1 MEQCDLDTLA
11 VSLARLEARVEAI
24 REMQS
29 EANRTRD
36 RSLEALNGANT
47 SALALAREELT
58 RRLDILNG
66 EQSRIA
72 TLTAETMPRE
82 VFEAKHASLAKE
94 VHLLSSE
101 FKELRGRLWLPM
113 LAAGSVSGALAVGL
127 MKLLM

>member
-1 MEQCDLDTLA
+1 MEQCDLDTIA

-24 REMQS
+24 REMQG

-47 SALALAREELT
+47 AALALAREELT

-82 VFEAKHASLAKE
+82 VFEAKQKL
-94 VHLLSSE
+94 E
-101 FKELRGRLWLPM
+101 FVFLEDVDDAVRMAIEP
-113 LAAGSVSGALAVGL
+113 AAEIAPQISPANA
-127 MKLLM
+127 

>member
-1 MEQCDLDTLA
+1 MEQCDLDTIA

-47 SALALAREELT
+47 AALALAREELT

-66 EQSRIA
+66 EQGRIA

-82 VFEAKHASLAKE
+82 VFEAKHAGLAKE
-94 VHLLSSE
+94 VQLLTAE

-113 LAAGSVSGALAVGL
+113 LAAGGVSGAIAVGL
-127 MKLLM
+127 MKLL